1 MASRRRSDSELPRA
15 PLELLH
21 PMLLPGADVPGAEIV
36 RELGCTGDAT
46 ILLQLYRAVLA
57 WSAHPENS
65 PAFDRG
71 AMERTEYALLSRG
84 PDALGSPAGLLAGYM
99 ARPEAATP
107 REVAWVCVC
116 IADWATEREARGT
129 ALLFT
134 KAAALAWPRHARYA
148 WMVARMLRVQN
159 RVRESEAW
167 FRRAHRVAVWS
178 DDWEAQARTLNSLGN
193 LNLAIGRFPLAK
205 RLNLRARKVARRH
218 DLTALEAE
226 VTHDLFIT
234 SAEMKATEQAE
245 AFAAEA
251 FALYGRAHPRLPLLM
266 HDVAQFWVEQGFYWR
281 ALPVFQGLL
290 RRSDLPY
297 YGIRETAGASHASGA
312 ASDTALFRKYS
323 GKVETYVPEVPAHV
337 AAAALLEVGLGAECL
352 AEFSSAAEIVRK
364 ALGLAEECGAG
375 DLIVQCEVVLARIAL
390 CHDAATVERDRRA
403 LDEEEPGDLL
413 ALEMA
418 RTIASDTHPPD
429 RIHAQPNGS
438 G

>member
-21 PMLLPGADVPGAEIV
+21 PMLLPGAEVPGAEIV

-57 WSAHPENS
+57 WSVHPENS

-99 ARPEAATP
+99 AHPEAATP

-116 IADWATEREARGT
+116 IADWAMEREARGT

-234 SAEMKATEQAE
+234 SAEMKACEHAE

-251 FALYGRAHPRLPLLM
+251 FALYGRAHPRLPMLM
-266 HDVAQFWVEQGFYWR
+266 HDVAQFWVEQGHYAR
-281 ALPVFQGLL
+281 ALPVLTALIRLFEKPAERIRALAAAAHAAGALQLL
-290 RRSDLPY
+290 DAFDRCWAEFWETTHSITDRQLLASTLFEVGIGAADAEQWERAASALELTREYAADAKVHDISVRVESALARVHERQAVEHSVDLSPDLP
-297 YGIRETAGASHASGA
+297 GDSLADEFLNAIAT
-312 ASDTALFRKYS
+312 
-323 GKVETYVPEVPAHV
+323 V
-337 AAAALLEVGLGAECL
+337 AAAHQQV
-352 AEFSSAAEIVRK
+352 AA
-364 ALGLAEECGAG
+364 
-375 DLIVQCEVVLARIAL
+375 
-390 CHDAATVERDRRA
+390 
-403 LDEEEPGDLL
+403 
-413 ALEMA
+413 
-418 RTIASDTHPPD
+418 
-429 RIHAQPNGS
+429 
-438 G
+438 